1 MKYNGEIP
9 PEVRVARISN
19 DGEVLLT
26 FTHTMN
32 LKNEHKDMLNSRN
45 ITKGTQD
52 TRLIA

>member
-1 MKYNGEIP
+1 MKGDGKIP
-9 PEVRVARISN
+9 PEVRVASISN

-45 ITKGTQD
+45 ITEGT
-52 TRLIA
+52 